1 MKLPRLFFGGLAV
14 LALGSFALVLA
25 RPQPLAPVVQLTTL
39 SGERIS
45 TADLRGKV
53 TVVNFWSTTCGICL
67 KEMPDLAERHQA
79 YARRGYETVAVAI
92 PRDDPARV
100 RELAERRKLP
110 YTVAIDE
117 DAAASKEFGNVRLT
131 PTTFIIDRRG
141 RILKRYIGKTPWAEF
156 DRLVTRAL
164 EAPLPGS

>member
-1 MKLPRLFFGGLAV
+1 MRLPRLFFGALTV

-25 RPQPLAPVVQLTTL
+25 RPEPLAPAVQLTTL

-67 KEMPDLAERHQA
+67 KEMPDLAERHHT
-79 YARRGYETVAVAI
+79 YARRGYETLAVAI

-110 YTVAIDE
+110 YKVAIDE

-141 RILKRYIGKTPWAEF
+141 RILKRYIGRTPWAEF
-156 DRLVTRAL
+156 DRIVERAL
-164 EAPLPGS
+164 QENT

>member
-1 MKLPRLFFGGLAV
+1 MKLPRLLFGVLAV

-25 RPQPLAPVVQLTTL
+25 RPEPLVPAVQLTTL

-67 KEMPDLAERHQA
+67 KEMPDLAERHRV
-79 YARRGYETVAVAI
+79 YAERGYETVAVAI

-156 DRLVTRAL
+156 DRIVERAL
-164 EAPLPGS
+164 QVNG